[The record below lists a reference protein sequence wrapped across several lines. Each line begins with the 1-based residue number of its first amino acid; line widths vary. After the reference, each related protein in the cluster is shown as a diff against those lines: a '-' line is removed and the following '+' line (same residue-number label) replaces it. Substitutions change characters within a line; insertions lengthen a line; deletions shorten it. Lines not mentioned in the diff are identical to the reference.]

1 MVWSNTK
8 AHVFIQKEKLL
19 LHMYFINNY
28 EHPLSINITWILLH
42 VVTQGIIHH
51 HHHHHHLHQQQH
63 YHHHN
68 HQQQKQK
75 YQVIINKGKKYQSAI
90 GDW

>member
-8 AHVFIQKEKLL
+8 AHLFIQKEKLL

-28 EHPLSINITWILLH
+28 EYPLSINITWILLH
-42 VVTQGIIHH
+42 VVTQEIIHQD
-51 HHHHHHLHQQQH
+51 HHHHLHHQQH

-68 HQQQKQK
+68 HQQQQQKQK
-75 YQVIINKGKKYQSAI
+75 YQVIINKGKKYQSH
-90 GDW
+90 